1 MARPYYRLF
10 LVAILLWSCVAT
22 YAASDDNDSPYT
34 EEQPLVYE
42 DAWDLWP
49 YAFLNDTGEPV
60 GYNIDLLRLIFRELD
75 IPYKIKLK
83 PTQDAL
89 DDLKAGRADLMCGMD
104 AHFHN
109 DYAQYGQSVIQIFTH
124 SVVHHKDEPLLVK
137 SVDDLAKQRVI
148 VHDGSFSGDG
158 AATPYPTTT
167 CRKPCSL
174 PIMRRAARLCGT
186 RCR

>member
-60 GYNIDLLRLIFRELD
+60 GYNIDLLRLIFRELAV
-75 IPYKIKLK
+75 
-83 PTQDAL
+83 PT
-89 DDLKAGRADLMCGMD
+89 
-104 AHFHN
+104 
-109 DYAQYGQSVIQIFTH
+109 
-124 SVVHHKDEPLLVK
+124 
-137 SVDDLAKQRVI
+137 
-148 VHDGSFSGDG
+148 
-158 AATPYPTTT
+158 
-167 CRKPCSL
+167 
-174 PIMRRAARLCGT
+174 
-186 RCR
+186 